1 METWSEVRK
10 YILDNYDSAE
20 YDEKK
25 DMLVIEE
32 VILKNFRSQYVFV
45 RRANDYIM
53 IFSLIGEINRNDLL
67 DILTDDDLLYC
78 LKRNED
84 GDYCLVQFFSINVIS
99 EKLIDETIS
108 NIAASAD
115 EIERKYIGED
125 DF

>member
-10 YILDNYDSAE
+10 YIIDNYSAE
-20 YDEKK
+20 YDEEK
-25 DMLVIEE
+25 DMLGIEE
-32 VILKNFRSQYVFV
+32 VIFKNLRNQYVFV

-67 DILTDDDLLYC
+67 DILSDDDLLYC

-99 EKLIDETIS
+99 EKLIDETIP
-108 NIAASAD
+108 NIAKSAD
-115 EIERKYIGED
+115 DIERKYIGED
-125 DF
+125 AF